1 MSRHAV
7 LEDQRRSMQ
16 SSCCSEML
24 VMQRMG
30 WPQAHCTQAIV
41 NQDCC
46 RVAATLHDPSRRLL
60 QVRQTVIGTDA
71 PKSAA
76 LHIVAHLSGC
86 NFSPTLS
93 FATRYTLQLLD
104 EHYWLIPECCWACT
118 QRNFAGNHCW
128 SVLLSHLT
136 YADLSDSDH
145 MMTAGIANAPA
156 ASSLDALWAKLQQQ
170 HSLEAEAAR
179 MSRRVNSGSIGQA
192 DNKDN
197 ASSSSTEPVQQLLSV
212 PAIASKPFSSTITD
226 IRPDGSTDRQSAP
239 DVFAAPQQQ
248 LSEADF
254 WKSMQK

>member
-1 MSRHAV
+1 
-7 LEDQRRSMQ
+7 
-16 SSCCSEML
+16 
-24 VMQRMG
+24 MG

-179 MSRRVNSGSIGQA
+179 MTRRANSGSMAQA
-192 DNKDN
+192 TDNKSN
-197 ASSSSTEPVQQLLSV
+197 ASSSSTEPVQQPLSV
-212 PAIASKPFSSTITD
+212 PASTSNPSRSTNTD
-226 IRPDGSTDRQSAP
+226 ISPVGISDRQSVQAES
-239 DVFAAPQQQ
+239 AAPQQQ

-254 WKSMQK
+254 WKLMQK